1 MALLS
6 VVIAV
11 PLQWSAHRVTWL
23 HNGLQGAV
31 GAVTIAVGSLLLYH
45 NPALARLVSA

>member
-6 VVIAV
+6 VAIAV
-11 PLQWSAHRVTWL
+11 PLQWLATSVTWL

-31 GAVTIAVGSLLLYH
+31 GVVTIVVGSLLLYH
-45 NPALARLVSA
+45 NAALGRLLA